1 MTSQYSSQPLA
12 KQLADAEQ
20 EVVKEL
26 VECQVSC

>member
-1 MTSQYSSQPLA
+1 MIFQFSLQPLA